1 MAYETLCRIKPI
13 LAASARGHP
22 DRNNLVTK
30 KFLFRLAG
38 FFEFAVRIEFNP
50 FHQFSCGCIPCIP
63 TYVFR
68 WSPPCDSFNSRT
80 HSRIL

>member
-38 FFEFAVRIEFNP
+38 FL
-50 FHQFSCGCIPCIP
+50 
-63 TYVFR
+63 
-68 WSPPCDSFNSRT
+68 NSR
-80 HSRIL
+80 